1 MKKSEIYR
9 LAAIAVAAADN
20 ELIGYKVKT
29 EVMAY
34 LAREQYV
41 SRVMEDIAEEK
52 AAKAAAEAEKAE
64 EKEEENA

>member
-20 ELIGYKVKT
+20 RLIGYKDKI
-29 EVMAY
+29 EVLAD

-41 SRVMEDIAEEK
+41 SRVMEDIAEER
-52 AAKAAAEAEKAE
+52 AAEAAAEAEKVAE
-64 EKEEENA
+64 AV